1 MGKELYFYILNEIS
15 RTMSQKR
22 LFLLDA
28 YALIFRGYYAF
39 IKNPRIN
46 SKGMDTSAIMGFMNS
61 LMDVIR
67 REKPDHLAVAFD
79 KGGSDY
85 RNEMYQ
91 EYKAHRDETPEAIKI
106 AIPYIQ
112 NLLRAMHI
120 PIIEKAGFEADDLIG
135 TLAKQAEKEG
145 FQVFMVTPDKDFA
158 QLVSENIFM
167 YKPARM
173 GNGIEIWGIPEVLE
187 KFEIERPEQVID
199 FLGMMGDAADNI
211 PGLPGVGEKTAK
223 KFLAEYGSME
233 NLLANTHEL
242 KGAIKLKI
250 EANKE
255 LGLLSKKLATILLDC
270 PVTFDAN
277 DYELSKPDVEKTDD
291 LFQEL
296 EFRQMKTQFDKLFGS
311 GKEYDEID
319 ENGNG
324 TSDEVIQKKP
334 AAKKSNEDQFDLF
347 GFSDASDETTP
358 TNSYYATLENTEH
371 FYQII
376 QGDLPVK
383 LLLQN
388 LSNQN
393 SVCFDTE
400 TTGIDALNA
409 ELVGIA
415 FSFEKGKGFYVPF
428 PEDQEEAQLLIEK
441 FRPFFENENIE
452 KIGQNLKYD
461 LKILS
466 RYNIQVKGKL
476 FDTMIAHYLINPD
489 MRHNM
494 DILSETYLKY
504 APKSIEDL
512 IGKKGKNQ
520 LSMRTVPL
528 EDAKEYAVEDADI
541 TFQLKEHFQPI
552 LEKVGTKK
560 LFDEIEIPLVQVLAD
575 METEGINLDVPFLKN
590 MSIEMQKD
598 IDTFEEQIYETAGEK
613 FNLASPKQLG
623 EVLFDKMKIGG
634 AKQKKT
640 KTGQYATGEEVLSFL
655 ADEHQIVRDILE
667 WRQMVKL
674 QSTYID
680 ALPNQV
686 DQKTGRVHTD
696 YMQTVAATGRLSST
710 NPNLQN
716 IPIRTEKGRLIRK
729 AFIAR
734 DENYTLLAADYSQ
747 IELRIIAA
755 ISGEENMIK
764 AFQNHED
771 IHRSTA
777 AKVFNVPLEEV
788 TKEQRS
794 QAKTVNFGI
803 IYGVSAFGLSNQTNL
818 SRKESAELIE
828 TYYQTYPKLKA
839 YMANQVDFAR
849 ENGYVETVSGRR
861 RYLKDIN
868 SANAIVRGGAERNA
882 VNAPIQGS
890 AADIIKIAMI
900 NIHNKLTSEN
910 WQSKML
916 LQVHD
921 ELVFDVHNSELE
933 KIQPMIKYEMENAF
947 KMAVPLDVEIG
958 LGKNW
963 LEAH

>member
-1 MGKELYFYILNEIS
+1 
-15 RTMSQKR
+15 MSQKR
-22 LFLLDA
+22 LYLLDA
-28 YALIFRGYYAF
+28 YALIFRGYFAF

-46 SKGMDTSAIMGFMNS
+46 SKGMDTSAIMGFMNA
-61 LMDVIR
+61 LMDVIK

-85 RNEMYQ
+85 RYEMYK

-106 AIPYIQ
+106 AVPYIQ
-112 NLLRAMHI
+112 ELLKAMHI
-120 PIIEKAGFEADDLIG
+120 PIIEVAGFEADDLIG
-135 TLAKQAEKEG
+135 TLAKQAEKEDYK
-145 FQVFMVTPDKDFA
+145 VFMVTPDKDFA

-173 GNGIEIWGIPEVLE
+173 GNDIEIWGIPEVLA
-187 KFEIERPEQVID
+187 KFEIDRPEQVID

-211 PGLPGVGEKTAK
+211 PGLPGVGEVTAK
-223 KFLAEYGSME
+223 KLLKEFGSME
-233 NLLANTHEL
+233 NLLANTDKL
-242 KGAIKLKI
+242 KGAMKEKI
-250 EANKE
+250 EANADK
-255 LGLLSKKLATILLDC
+255 GILSKKLARILLDC
-270 PVTFDAN
+270 PVTFNAT
-277 DYELSKPDVEKTDD
+277 DYELSKPDVEKTDA
-291 LFQEL
+291 LFNEL
-296 EFRQMKTQFDKLFGS
+296 EFRQMKAQFDKYFGT

-319 ENGNG
+319 TNGNG
-324 TSDEVIQKKP
+324 NDNSNDKSQNQKKTV
-334 AAKKSNEDQFDLF
+334 AKKSNEDQFDLF
-347 GFSDASDETTP
+347 GFSDDESSEP
-358 TNSYYATLENTEH
+358 KAQSFYATLDSTEH

-388 LSNQN
+388 LLNQT

-409 ELVGIA
+409 ELVGIS
-415 FSFEKGKGFYVPF
+415 FSYEKGKGFYVPF
-428 PEDQEEAQLLIEK
+428 PENQDEAQLLVDK
-441 FRPFFENENIE
+441 FKPFFESETIE
-452 KIGQNLKYD
+452 KIGQNIKYD

-466 RYNIQVKGKL
+466 RYGVSIKGKL

-494 DILSETYLKY
+494 DVLSETYLKY
-504 APKSIEDL
+504 SPKSIEDL

-520 LSMRTVPL
+520 LSMRDVAL
-528 EDAKEYAVEDADI
+528 EEIKEYAAEDADI
-541 TFQLKEHFQPI
+541 TFQLKQNFSPI
-552 LEKVGTKK
+552 LDKAETKK
-560 LFDEIEIPLVQVLAD
+560 LFDEIEIPLIPVLAA
-575 METEGINLDVPFLKN
+575 MELEGINLDVPYLKS
-590 MSIEMQKD
+590 MSVEMAKESAALEQK
-598 IDTFEEQIYETAGEK
+598 IYETAGST

-623 EVLFDKMKIGG
+623 DVLFDKMKIGG

-640 KTGQYATGEEVLSFL
+640 KTGQYATGEEVLSYL
-655 ADEHQIVRDILE
+655 ANEHQIVKDILE

-686 DQKTGRVHTD
+686 DAKTGRVHTD
-696 YMQTVAATGRLSST
+696 YMQTVAATGRLSSN

-716 IPIRTEKGRLIRK
+716 IPIRTERGRLIRK

-734 DENYTLLAADYSQ
+734 DDNYTLLSADYSQ

-755 ISGEENMIK
+755 LSGEENMIK
-764 AFQNHED
+764 AFQNNED

-777 AKVFNVPLEEV
+777 AKVFNVALDEV
-788 TKEQRS
+788 TAAQRS
-794 QAKTVNFGI
+794 NAKTVNFGI
-803 IYGVSAFGLSNQTNL
+803 IYGVSAFGLSNQTSL
-818 SRKESAELIE
+818 SRKESAELIDA
-828 TYYQTYPKLKA
+828 YYATYPKLKS
-839 YMANQVDFAR
+839 YMSNQVDFAR
-849 ENGYVETVSGRR
+849 EHGYVQTVLGRR

-868 SANAIVRGGAERNA
+868 SANMMVKSGAERNA

-900 NIHNKLTSEN
+900 NIHKKLTSEN
-910 WQSKML
+910 WKSKML

-933 KIQPMIKYEMENAF
+933 KIKPIIKHEMENAF
-947 KMAVPLDVEIG
+947 KMDVPLDVEIG
-958 LGKNW
+958 VGKNW